1 MEERKDCYINVDVLF
16 RRRRKTEKKKEEN
29 SRGRGISFFWK
40 RIKTEKKKEENSQG
54 REISFFW
61 KRRKTEKE
69 NEENIWRRSSLKL
82 SRILRSRG
90 FSFGLGLETFA
101 NFLRVSVLV

>member
-1 MEERKDCYINVDVLF
+1 MKESKDCYVDVDVLF
-16 RRRRKTEKKKEEN
+16 RRRRKTEKKKEES
-29 SRGRGISFFWK
+29 SRGRGISFFRK